1 MAHRL
6 AGTLALPWTQT
17 TSQRSGNQRVAADH
31 TLLAVTMTLA
41 LVGLVMVFSASAI
54 VAGNRF
60 QDPGF
65 FLKRQIAWLTF
76 GFLLMHL
83 TSRIDYTFWKK
94 LSIPM
99 LACMLLLL
107 VMVLVPSLGVAAKG
121 ARRWLRLGPIS
132 AQPAEMVKLVAVIYL
147 AAYLTK
153 KGDKITLFRD
163 GLLPVLIVIGP
174 EEYAAL
180 TAAAAG
186 RVPLTTNVGVRANVR
201 RIAGYLDD
209 ITRHRVVK
217 LEPDL
222 GTVVVLGMVTVAMC
236 FLAGARISH
245 LLALG
250 LCAIPV
256 VLVLVLG
263 FNYRRQRL
271 MTFLAPWKDAS
282 DTGFQITQSFLAF
295 GSGGPFGVGLGEGK
309 QKLYFLPEA
318 HTDFVLALVGEE
330 LGLIGT
336 ATVTLLFAFFVWRG
350 VQIAARARVP
360 FGRYL
365 GMGITLLIGGQA
377 LVNAAVVTG
386 LLPTK
391 GLTLPFV
398 SYGGSS
404 LVVSLIG
411 VGILLSISRD
421 RHAGGSRGGRGGL
434 DHG

>member
-1 MAHRL
+1 MAHRS
-6 AGTLALPWTQT
+6 AGTLALPWSQP
-17 TSQRSGNQRVAADH
+17 SNQRSGKQRVPADH
-31 TLLAVTMTLA
+31 TLLAVTMILA
-41 LVGLVMVFSASAI
+41 LLGLVMVFSASAI

-65 FLKRQIAWLTF
+65 FLKRQIAWFAF
-76 GFLLMHL
+76 GLLLMHL
-83 TSRIDYTFWKK
+83 ASRVDYMVWKK
-94 LSIPM
+94 LSVPI
-99 LACMLLLL
+99 LICMVGLL
-107 VMVLVPSLGVAAKG
+107 VMVLVPSIGVAAKG
-121 ARRWLRLGPIS
+121 ARRWLRIGPIS
-132 AQPAEMVKLVAVIYL
+132 MQPAEMVKLVVVIYM
-147 AAYLTK
+147 AAYLAK
-153 KGDKITLFRD
+153 KGEKITLFRE
-163 GLLPVLIVIGP
+163 GLLPAMIVIG
-174 EEYAAL
+174 L
-180 TAAAAG
+180 LSG
-186 RVPLTTNVGVRANVR
+186 LVL
-201 RIAGYLDD
+201 
-209 ITRHRVVK
+209 

-222 GTVVVLGMVTVAMC
+222 GTVVVLGLVTIGMW
-236 FLAGARISH
+236 FLAGARIPH

-250 LCAIPV
+250 LGAIPV
-256 VLVLVLG
+256 ALALVLG
-263 FNYRRQRL
+263 SSYRRQRL

-282 DTGFQITQSFLAF
+282 DGGFQITQSFLSF

-336 ATVTLLFAFFVWRG
+336 VTVILLFAFFVWRG
-350 VQIAARARVP
+350 FQISARARVP

-391 GLTLPFV
+391 GLTLPFI

-404 LVVSLIG
+404 LVISLIG

-421 RHAGGSRGGRGGL
+421 RHAGGYRGGRGGL